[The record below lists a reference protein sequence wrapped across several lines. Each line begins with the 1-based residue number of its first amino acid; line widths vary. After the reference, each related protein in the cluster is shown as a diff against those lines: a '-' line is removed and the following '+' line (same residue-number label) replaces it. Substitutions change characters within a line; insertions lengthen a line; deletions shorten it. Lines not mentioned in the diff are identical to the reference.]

1 MDYKDTYDYFYQK
14 TLLIATTKMKIS
26 LLNGIE
32 NSKTFNNI
40 QNNIIFEIEVR
51 TRDNSNINKYTVL
64 TNLLHFYQKKL
75 SEYESDRIELSLK
88 NDVVFEYNK
97 INKKDLPNNYTF
109 IKFIADLGVYKAMNE
124 VNRVFRNHASL
135 FIMMYELEDLSEFD
149 LKENEDNISLEDTP
163 LFIKLR
169 RRLYPKNELILEKP
183 RAMRNT
189 KKLIQEYELDE
200 QLLILNLCLV
210 DKNEIPLTEKLKLLI
225 LIGEI
230 KDKTIF
236 NESSS
241 NSLIYSKVN
250 KGVLRKGS
258 PTSMINLIENT
269 LIKIDGFEL
278 NITKQTLR
286 KHKTTLI
293 SEQNQSK

>member
-97 INKKDLPNNYTF
+97 INKK
-109 IKFIADLGVYKAMNE
+109 E
-124 VNRVFRNHASL
+124 
-135 FIMMYELEDLSEFD
+135 
-149 LKENEDNISLEDTP
+149 
-163 LFIKLR
+163 
-169 RRLYPKNELILEKP
+169 
-183 RAMRNT
+183 
-189 KKLIQEYELDE
+189 
-200 QLLILNLCLV
+200 
-210 DKNEIPLTEKLKLLI
+210 
-225 LIGEI
+225 
-230 KDKTIF
+230 
-236 NESSS
+236 
-241 NSLIYSKVN
+241 
-250 KGVLRKGS
+250 
-258 PTSMINLIENT
+258 
-269 LIKIDGFEL
+269 
-278 NITKQTLR
+278 
-286 KHKTTLI
+286 
-293 SEQNQSK
+293 